1 MNCLSKKKARRER
14 NGASRPAPPP
24 GLQPGLRAKLR
35 FAVLLFAAE
44 GGRKSEKMLNDESE
58 KKEKVKAAAG
68 GFNA

>member
-1 MNCLSKKKARRER
+1 MD
-14 NGASRPAPPP
+14 GALPLHPRP

-44 GGRKSEKMLNDESE
+44 GGGKSEKRLNDESE
-58 KKEKVKAAAG
+58 KKEKAKAAG